1 MNDVNSKIKD
11 IEAQLK
17 NALIEKMI
25 VDGLIKKILLGENEV
40 IENLG
45 FEELFQREA
54 DIPDEDTY
62 SLLERIQRELKRA

>member
-1 MNDVNSKIKD
+1 VNDVNNKIKD

-54 DIPDEDTY
+54 DIPD
-62 SLLERIQRELKRA
+62 